1 MLLAKGSHFLLAWF
15 PWIYGG
21 ISNYFGKI
29 STNSSKVR
37 AGKSSTLLYSGFT
50 LKIIYEIVYGL
61 ALLNYKRGDYFSS
74 KTSLATAFL
83 ASPSSKRSSISR
95 SSRPIRPGLPRPSVT
110 CNFSWYGR
118 WYYHFCHSGGIYRID
133 ETGGQWLYPSSFW
146 GKRSRVF
153 YRGRGQNGDQDY
165 HQTLA

>member
-1 MLLAKGSHFLLAWF
+1 MLLAEGSHFLLAWF

-95 SSRPIRPGLPRPSVT
+95 SSRPIRLGLPRSSVI
-110 CNFSWYGR
+110 CNFSCTADDTITFATAEEFTELMKQAGNDYTLHPFEGKD
-118 WYYHFCHSGGIYRID
+118 HKCFIVVEGKM
-133 ETGGQWLYPSSFW
+133 ET
-146 GKRSRVF
+146 KIITK
-153 YRGRGQNGDQDY
+153 
-165 HQTLA
+165 H